1 MNTRLLAISDAN
13 GRSLSFLIM
22 AGQIKNYT
30 GATASFDDLPKARW
44 MLADEGYDAEWF
56 RDALPRT
63 PTSTPPDS
71 SLLP

>member
-1 MNTRLLAISDAN
+1 
-13 GRSLSFLIM
+13 M